1 MNLFL
6 VILKYNFLY
15 YYIKYTYKVKKDMF
29 YTKKIFKVDCDRI
42 SPKRSTMN
50 QLEWSILGA
59 FVTSLALQFLVIH
72 FSHKHNFF
80 IDSHT
85 EEKPQNFHAF
95 STPRAGGIGILIGM
109 AFLLFTPLGWKL
121 LFSIL
126 LAFLSG
132 IFEDFHRSLSP
143 KSRLIL
149 QFIAA
154 VSAVLLT
161 DSVVTYLGLGLHL
174 PYAIGVLF
182 SIFAIVGL
190 MNAVNIIDGFNGLAS
205 GMVLLILFSFILV
218 AVQVESHEI
227 LHMSMIVFTAVLA
240 FFLVNFPK
248 GKIFLGDGGA
258 YLLGFIVALTGI
270 FLASNYA
277 EVSPWYILAV
287 LIYPVWEVLFSIYR
301 KRKAKRS
308 PMEPDEYHLHMLIY
322 KHITHNNPLTS
333 LVILLGTAPFILC
346 STLYA
351 NNSKVNLLIVLVFI
365 ACYTLLYRYLY
376 KKELTLKK

>member
-1 MNLFL
+1 MDQ
-6 VILKYNFLY
+6 VGWYA
-15 YYIKYTYKVKKDMF
+15 
-29 YTKKIFKVDCDRI
+29 
-42 SPKRSTMN
+42 
-50 QLEWSILGA
+50 LGA
-59 FVTSLALQFLVIH
+59 FVTSFALQFLVIH

-85 EEKPQNFHAF
+85 EEKPQNFHHFA
-95 STPRAGGIGILIGM
+95 TPRAGGIGILIGM
-109 AFLLFTPLGWKL
+109 VFLLCTPMGWKL

-154 VSAVLLT
+154 LSAVLLT
-161 DSVVTYLGLGLHL
+161 GSVVTYLGLGLHL
-174 PYAIGVLF
+174 PYTIGAIF

-205 GMVLLILFSFILV
+205 GMVLLILLSFGIV
-218 AVQVESHEI
+218 AIQVENREI
-227 LHMSMIVFTAVLA
+227 LHISMIIFAALLA

-258 YLLGFIVALTGI
+258 YLLGFIIALIGI

-277 EVSPWYILAV
+277 AVSPWYILAV

-308 PMEPDEYHLHMLIY
+308 PMEPDEYHMHMLIY
-322 KHITHNNPLTS
+322 KHMTHNNPLTS
-333 LVILLGTAPFILC
+333 VVILLGTAPFILC

-376 KKELTLKK
+376 KKEFTLKK